1 MIDKEE
7 KPFFSFVCKTEEDIK
22 LEINKQ
28 ISELVESQQSEFKFN
43 NETLYKLGNG
53 HSFCYGFF
61 TEYLTKTGVSA
72 RHYVNGRWHIN
83 GIVYSYI
90 NSEFIKMEKKER
102 KPNTIG
108 FEGLLLPIKK
118 NDEFFINKYS

>member
-61 TEYLTKTGVSA
+61 TEYLTKTGV
-72 RHYVNGRWHIN
+72 VQDIMLMVG
-83 GIVYSYI
+83 GTLMVL
-90 NSEFIKMEKKER
+90 FIL
-102 KPNTIG
+102 I
-108 FEGLLLPIKK
+108 
-118 NDEFFINKYS
+118 